1 MVHNRQFD
9 LTLVLENVHDPYNI
23 GAVLRSCDSVGI
35 REIFVL
41 YTEPGLFENRLSI
54 GRRTAMGS
62 QKWVDVHLYKSI
74 EPCFRHIRQN
84 YDKVYGTYM
93 DESSKS
99 IYDLDLTQSVALL
112 FGNENGGLSEEL
124 RKRTD
129 GNFLIPQK
137 GMAQSLNISVAA
149 AVSVYEA
156 MRQRTQAGL
165 YGHDN
170 PASQDQIENLTQDY
184 IQRHE
189 NEYDGKEIEPKG

>member
-1 MVHNRQFD
+1 MVQNRQFD
-9 LTLVLENVHDPYNI
+9 LTVVLENVHDPFNI

-62 QKWVDVHLYKSI
+62 QKWVDVHLYKAI
-74 EPCFRHIRQN
+74 EPCFQHIRQH
-84 YDKVYGTYM
+84 YDKVYGTYI
-93 DESSKS
+93 DETSKS
-99 IYDLDLTQSVALL
+99 IYDYDLTQSVALL
-112 FGNENGGLSEEL
+112 FGNENGGLSDEL
-124 RKRTD
+124 RKQTD
-129 GNFLIPQK
+129 GNFLIPQR

-156 MRQRTQAGL
+156 MRQRTEVGM
-165 YGHDN
+165 YGQHN
-170 PASQDQIENLTQDY
+170 PASQDQLEDLTQDY

-189 NEYDGKEIEPKG
+189 SEYDGKDIEAKE